1 MELCKQEGA
10 AQMHSSFD
18 NQRGDITAPTCS
30 ATVVYVHV
38 ERRMLYFFFL
48 VAALL
53 RYNSYTIQFLYLQ
66 CIFNDWMRPSASLTW
81 F

>member
-1 MELCKQEGA
+1 
-10 AQMHSSFD
+10 MHRSFD
-18 NQRGDITAPTCS
+18 NQRVDITAPAS
-30 ATVVYVHV
+30 GATVIHVHV

-53 RYNSYTIQFLYLQ
+53 RYNSYTTQFLYLQ